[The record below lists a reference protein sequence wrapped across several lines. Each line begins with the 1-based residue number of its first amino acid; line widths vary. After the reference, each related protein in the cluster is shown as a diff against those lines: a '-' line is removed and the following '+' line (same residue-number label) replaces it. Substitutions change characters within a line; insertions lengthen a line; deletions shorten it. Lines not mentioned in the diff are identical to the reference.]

1 MKETPLTDWLLARSH
16 WSTPVRS
23 GVPLNRQL
31 FDDIRDAILAG
42 QLSPGTRLPPTR
54 ELAQDLGIAR
64 NTVLY
69 AYDRLTDEGYTQTHG
84 GSGTY
89 VGNTAP
95 DPALLASM
103 AGVDQQPPYPG
114 DESRLSQRARELLA
128 HVGVSDVQAGAFVPG
143 IPDVSQFP
151 RGVWQRLITKA
162 WKFAS
167 QEQLGYGSRHG
178 FPPLKRALTEYL
190 ALARGVDCS
199 PEQIIVTQGSHQA
212 IDLCARMLADHGD
225 RIWVEDPCY
234 WGARSIFRSAGLQ
247 MDSLP
252 VDEQG
257 IQPPVSPGEP
267 PRLIF
272 VTPSHQYP
280 SGAVM
285 SLARRRLLTE
295 LAHRH
300 GAWIIE
306 DDYDSE
312 FRYQGA
318 PLPSLQGLDPH
329 HNTIY
334 VGSFSKVLYPGLRLG
349 FLIVPP
355 GLADAFSVAQSE
367 LHRGGQLLIQAALAE
382 FIADGHYAAHVRKMR
397 KIYGERQALLTSELQ
412 HQLGEE
418 IDIVGTDTGLH
429 LTVKLR
435 HAHDQLVSRCA
446 LAHGIVARPFS
457 SYFAS
462 QQNSQNGLVLGYGG
476 VSNEEIAS
484 SVAKLAHAIQL
495 VREPGRDIS

>member
-1 MKETPLTDWLLARSH
+1 MPLTDWLLARSH

-42 QLSPGTRLPPTR
+42 HLTGGTRLPPTR
-54 ELAQDLGIAR
+54 ELARDLGIAR

-69 AYDRLTDEGYTQTHG
+69 AYERLTDEGYTQTHG

-89 VGNTAP
+89 VGYTAP
-95 DPALLASM
+95 DPALVASM
-103 AGVDQQPPYPG
+103 VNVGQLGHPMLANDQA
-114 DESRLSQRARELLA
+114 RLSQRARELLA
-128 HVGVSDVQAGAFVPG
+128 NVGASDLQAGAFVPG
-143 IPDVSQFP
+143 IPDVGQFP
-151 RGVWQRLITKA
+151 RSVWQRLITKV
-162 WKFAS
+162 WKTANA
-167 QEQLGYGSRHG
+167 EQLGYGSRHG
-178 FPPLKRALTEYL
+178 HPPLKRALAEYL
-190 ALARGVDCS
+190 TLARGVDCS

-212 IDLCARMLADHGD
+212 IDLCARLLADPGD
-225 RIWVEDPCY
+225 QVWVEDPCY
-234 WGARSIFRSAGLQ
+234 WGARSIFRAAGLK

-252 VDEQG
+252 VDQHG
-257 IQPPVSPGEP
+257 IQLPTSAGEP

-280 SGAVM
+280 SGVVM
-285 SLARRRLLTE
+285 SLPRRRLLTE
-295 LAHRH
+295 LAQRHR
-300 GAWIIE
+300 AWIIE

-312 FRYQGA
+312 FRYQGV

-334 VGSFSKVLYPGLRLG
+334 VGSFSKVLYPGLRLA

-355 GLADAFSVAQSE
+355 ELVDAFSVAQSE
-367 LHRGGQLLIQAALAE
+367 LHRGGQLSVQAALAE

-397 KIYGERQALLTSELQ
+397 KIYGERQVLLTKELQ
-412 HQLGEE
+412 QQLGEE

-435 HAHDQLVSRCA
+435 QANDHLVSRCA
-446 LAHGIVARPFS
+446 LAHGIVARPLS
-457 SYFAS
+457 SYFAC
-462 QQNSQNGLVLGYGG
+462 QQNTQNGLVLGYGG
-476 VSNEEIAS
+476 VSNEEIAP
-484 SVAKLAHAIQL
+484 SVGKLAHAIQL
-495 VREPGRDIS
+495 VRSSS

>member
-16 WSTPVRS
+16 WNHPERS
-23 GVPLNRQL
+23 GTPLNRQL
-31 FDDIRDAILAG
+31 FDDIRDAILTG
-42 QLSPGTRLPPTR
+42 QLPPGTRLPPTR
-54 ELAQDLGIAR
+54 ELARDLRIAR

-69 AYDRLTDEGYTQTHG
+69 AYDRLTDEGYTHTHG

-95 DPALLASM
+95 DPALLSSM
-103 AGVDQQPPYPG
+103 VDPG
-114 DESRLSQRARELLA
+114 QLGQAFLPSDESRLSRRARELLA
-128 HVGVSDVQAGAFVPG
+128 GVGASDLQVGAFVPG

-151 RGVWQRLITKA
+151 RAVWQRLITKV
-162 WKFAS
+162 WKTAS

-178 FPPLKRALTEYL
+178 YPPLKRALTEYL
-190 ALARGVDCS
+190 TLARGVDCS

-212 IDLCARMLADHGD
+212 IDLCARLLADPGD
-225 RIWVEDPCY
+225 LVWVEDPCY
-234 WGARSIFRSAGLQ
+234 WGARSVFRAAGLQ
-247 MDSLP
+247 MDGVP
-252 VDEQG
+252 VDEHG
-257 IQPPVSPGEP
+257 IQPPIAPETP

-280 SGAVM
+280 SGVVM

-300 GAWIIE
+300 SAWIIE

-334 VGSFSKVLYPGLRLG
+334 VGSFSKVLYPGLRLA

-355 GLADAFSVAQSE
+355 ELVDAFSVAQSE
-367 LHRGGQLLIQAALAE
+367 LHRGGQLSVQAALAE
-382 FIADGHYAAHVRKMR
+382 FISDGHYATHVRRMR
-397 KIYGERQALLTSELQ
+397 KVYGERQALLTTELQ
-412 HQLGEE
+412 QQLGDQV
-418 IDIVGTDTGLH
+418 DIVGTDTGLH

-435 HAHDQLVSRCA
+435 HANDHLVSRCA
-446 LAHGIVARPFS
+446 LAHGIVARPLS

-462 QQNSQNGLVLGYGG
+462 PQHAQNGLVLGYGG
-476 VSNEEIAS
+476 ISNEEIAP
-484 SVAKLAHAIQL
+484 SVRKLALAIQL
-495 VREPGRDIS
+495 VNGPC